1 MPKPI
6 ITWEWL
12 SEQSDE
18 YKLYI
23 YNNLMCTKEHI
34 REEMH
39 KFEQAFIKNPYCIHR
54 TFSKLEI
61 ITMYMKYRH
70 WNQMKSFQKNKKNV

>member
-1 MPKPI
+1 MSKPH

-18 YKLYI
+18 YKIHI
-23 YNNLMCTKEHI
+23 YNTQMCIKKHI
-34 REEMH
+34 MDELHR
-39 KFEQAFIKNPYCIHR
+39 FEQAFIKTPYCLHR

-70 WNQMKSFQKNKKNV
+70 WNKMKSYNKNKNV